1 MTQIEVISDVGAL
14 SGWIFIAT
22 HVISAVHSMSS
33 IGGNGGNGRIAPA
46 WSIFV
51 HSYEA

>member
-22 HVISAVHSMSS
+22 HVISAIHSMSS
-33 IGGNGGNGRIAPA
+33 IGGNGRIAPA
-46 WSIFV
+46 WSIFA